1 MNCSFNAASSICVSV
16 GYSVFAIWDSVM
28 LRCRAS
34 PPCCYCH
41 DACVANIFP
50 ASPPFIPSVPPLSLR
65 SAFTICFGSPPFY
78 PLIFFSSSSCVLC
91 TVHPP
96 FSFVCLSP
104 APSIVPPVP
113 PISALVLPSDPAPCP
128 PPVPPADG
136 DPKSSCSSLDC
147 SPFKFFFGGWLI
159 TVASK
164 LPHKIPA

>member
-1 MNCSFNAASSICVSV
+1 MGFSRVEVSSLSSSLLLSWC
-16 GYSVFAIWDSVM
+16 M
-28 LRCRAS
+28 
-34 PPCCYCH
+34 CCQYL
-41 DACVANIFP
+41 
-50 ASPPFIPSVPPLSLR
+50 SSLPPFIPSVTPLSLR

-96 FSFVCLSP
+96 SSFVCLSP
-104 APSIVPPVP
+104 ALSIVPLVP

-147 SPFKFFFGGWLI
+147 SPFKFFLGGWLI

-164 LPHKIPA
+164 LPHKIPAWSLLWGPQWHTGSNGH